1 MHRCEVFDGHA
12 NEGCVECTVVRFDG
26 HAKESCV
33 VLVIECERV
42 LSAIE

>member
-1 MHRCEVFDGHA
+1 MHRCEVDGHA
-12 NEGCVECTVVRFDG
+12 NEGCVKCTVVRFDG